1 MPQPPGHP
9 AHPGPPVDPGRRPDD
24 VIVGRYRA
32 RRVGTA
38 APPHPEPHHDRG
50 LTIDDN
56 LSILRGE
63 RHQMNDDAGLPIDQR
78 TGLLI
83 IGDA

>member
-1 MPQPPGHP
+1 MPQPP
-9 AHPGPPVDPGRRPDD
+9 DPGRPDD
-24 VIVGRYRA
+24 IIVGSHRVRRA
-32 RRVGTA
+32 ATD
-38 APPHPEPHHDRG
+38 PPPLPEPHPDRG
-50 LTIDDN
+50 LTIGDN